1 MLTVGNLLCGMAAV
15 LTCAGPRRFE
25 SPEESIAVFSTAAW
39 LILVALIFDALDG
52 RVARFTRVA
61 SEFGGQLDSLADV
74 ITFGLAPGALV
85 YLYIHDT
92 IGAPFNSRLLLY
104 FVAAV
109 FPMCAALR
117 LARFNVENE
126 PDEQSHRFFKGLP
139 APAAAGA
146 IASTLLVHLWMLRHF
161 GFYQGRDTWLPT
173 YVLPLMLVALALL
186 MVSTW
191 RYSHIA
197 NKVFGQQRSFFFMVL
212 FIFLCI
218 VSALLPE
225 VMIALV
231 FLVYAVSGVV
241 GFALDR
247 IVDIVDYEQ
256 SRHE

>member
-1 MLTVGNLLCGMAAV
+1 MLTIGNLLCGVAAV
-15 LTCAGPRRFE
+15 LTCAGPRRLMG
-25 SPEESIAVFSTAAW
+25 PDESIAVFSTAAW
-39 LILVALIFDALDG
+39 LILVALVFDALDG
-52 RVARFTRVA
+52 RVARFTKVA

-74 ITFGLAPGALV
+74 VTFGLAPGAVV
-85 YLYIHDT
+85 YLFLHDT

-104 FVAAV
+104 FLAAI

-117 LARFNVENE
+117 LARFNVEND
-126 PDEQSHRFFKGLP
+126 PDEESHRFFKGLP

-146 IASTLLVHLWMLRHF
+146 VASLLLVHLWLLKTAS
-161 GFYQGRDTWLPT
+161 FYQGHDTWLPT
-173 YVLPLMLVALALL
+173 YVLPAMVVVLSLL

-191 RYSHIA
+191 KYSHIA

-218 VSALLPE
+218 VTALLPE

-247 IVDIVDYEQ
+247 IVDLVDDEAGP
-256 SRHE
+256 RD